1 MKKLISSIIGAFFL
15 IVLLVTVYFVNSI
28 SNDFKNSDA
37 FASVIELIEKNQT
50 IIPVINKQFE
60 VSYFIGGDLNSEVA
74 HFNFKVYSQK
84 RKFVVYVDL
93 ERNQSDLWEIVDFEA
108 KEK

>member
-1 MKKLISSIIGAFFL
+1 MKKLISLIIGAFFL
-15 IVLLVTVYFVNSI
+15 IVLIVTAYFVNSI

-50 IIPVINKQFE
+50 TIPVINKQFE
-60 VSYFIGGDLNSEVA
+60 VSYFIGGDLNSELA
-74 HFNFKVYSQK
+74 HFNFRVYSQE

-93 ERNQSDLWEIVDFEA
+93 ERNQSDFWEIVDFEA